1 MRLYS
6 ILEALLRPLAMR
18 LYRVQVRGSGR
29 IPSTG
34 PVVLAANH
42 ESILD
47 GLFLALATRRQ
58 VRFMAKVELYRIP
71 GLKQVLDGVGA
82 FPVDRQADEGRAV
95 SRGVALLEQG
105 EAVGI
110 FPQGTCLPY
119 RSRPFRR
126 GAARLALIAG
136 ATLVPVALVDTE
148 KAMRPG
154 SVRLGLP
161 RVTILVGEPIEVER
175 REPTPDAERM
185 LMMQLE
191 QSIEKL
197 RGPFGPPAHVWI
209 DGP

>member
-1 MRLYS
+1 
-6 ILEALLRPLAMR
+6 
-18 LYRVQVRGSGR
+18 
-29 IPSTG
+29 
-34 PVVLAANH
+34 
-42 ESILD
+42 
-47 GLFLALATRRQ
+47 
-58 VRFMAKVELYRIP
+58 MAKVELYRIP

-154 SVRLGLP
+154 SVRFGLP
-161 RVTILVGEPIEVER
+161 RVRILVGEPIEVKR

-191 QSIEKL
+191 QSIEEL

-209 DGP
+209 DEA